1 MVCSDHALPPRISCV
16 QPHVTVGMANMRLVL
31 VDLHGSV
38 ADAARKLGWCVDE
51 IMPYT
56 SVADVPRE
64 PGTAFVSPANSMG
77 FMDGGIDFVLSRIM
91 FPGVE
96 ERVKASFARLGTT
109 TLLGRPYLPIG
120 RATVVPATQDDGGV
134 MLVAAP
140 TMWMPQDVRGTH
152 NAYHAMYA
160 VLRAAADH
168 QGIHTVVTSG
178 LCTGCGM
185 MLPEQAV
192 AQMRD
197 AHEDFV
203 HGRGPRYTLDD
214 IVAEQPA
221 VYENT
226 EFKAIDPASV
236 AHHTTVS
243 RTVRLSNPTLTFT

>member
-1 MVCSDHALPPRISCV
+1 MMNI
-16 QPHVTVGMANMRLVL
+16 RLVL

-38 ADAARKLGWCVDE
+38 ADAARKLGWHVDE
-51 IMPYT
+51 ILPYT

-77 FMDGGIDFVLSRIM
+77 FMDGGIDFILSRIM

-96 ERVKASFARLGTT
+96 ERVKASFACLGST

-120 RATVVPATQDDGGV
+120 RATVVPAHQDSGV

-140 TMWMPQDVRGTH
+140 TMWMPHDVRGTH

-160 VLRAAADH
+160 VLRAAAE
-168 QGIHTVVTSG
+168 QESIHTVVTSG

-185 MLPEQAV
+185 MPPEQAV

-197 AHEDFV
+197 AHMDFLQ
-203 HGRGPRYTLDD
+203 GRGPRYTLDD

-226 EFKAIDPASV
+226 EFKAMDPASV
-236 AHHTTVS
+236 AHHG
-243 RTVRLSNPTLTFT
+243 